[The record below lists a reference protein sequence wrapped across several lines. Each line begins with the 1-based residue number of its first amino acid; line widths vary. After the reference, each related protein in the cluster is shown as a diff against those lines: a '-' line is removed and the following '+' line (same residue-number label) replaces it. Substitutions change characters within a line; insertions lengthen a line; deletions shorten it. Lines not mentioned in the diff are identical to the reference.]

1 MKKLIL
7 TLLLVLSSLAASAA
21 AFDSVFS
28 SFKKLDGAE
37 YVKIPSLL
45 VRLGASKF
53 NQVDSLPM
61 DIKITGIRVL
71 EVPKNNGQK
80 FEKAVQAAG
89 KKCELMLEATDEGD
103 KAIIWLEP
111 KGNKS
116 YNKMIIYSADDCTLV
131 ELSGKF
137 NPKSPK

>member
-1 MKKLIL
+1 MKKLIF
-7 TLLLVLSSLAASAA
+7 TLLILFSSLVASAD

-28 SFKKLDGAE
+28 KFKKIDGAE
-37 YVKIPSLL
+37 YVKVPGLL

-53 NQVDSLPM
+53 TQVDSLPM

-71 EVPKNNGQK
+71 EVPKSAGPK
-80 FEKAVQAAG
+80 FEKAIEDAG
-89 KKCELMLEATDEGD
+89 KSCELILEATDEGD
-103 KAIIWLEP
+103 KAIFWLEP

-116 YNKMIIYSADDCTLV
+116 YNKMIIYSADDRSLV

-137 NPKSPK
+137 CPK